1 MKDGSV
7 ARKKNPNP
15 TAETLKGLEE
25 SGDRVA
31 EWAAEN
37 AALILGA
44 IAAVLVIAGAAGLY
58 VQHDD
63 NSRDAAADSLA
74 LATSQYRQAMGADP
88 VGGPIPEPAN
98 PELGEKTRSEYVE
111 RFVQVARDHENTTA
125 GALAWLEAGQLQ
137 TELGRLEAAA
147 ESFGR
152 ARDAAEGSAIEA
164 LGSVRLASL
173 AEGRGDAASAAS
185 AYEAAAD
192 VTAYPLRAGALAD
205 AARCWVD
212 AGEEDKALAAF
223 QRLEVEFPDGTI
235 PPHISSLMAAI
246 RLAK

>member
-1 MKDGSV
+1 MKDRSV
-7 ARKKNPNP
+7 ARKKKPNP
-15 TAETLKGLEE
+15 TEEALKGLEE

-31 EWAAEN
+31 EWAAEH

-58 VQHDD
+58 VQHDA
-63 NSRDAAADSLA
+63 NERDAAADSLA

-98 PELGEKTRSEYVE
+98 PELGERTRSEFVE
-111 RFVQVARDHENTTA
+111 RFVEVARDHDGATA

-147 ESFGR
+147 ESFGH
-152 ARDAAEGSAIEA
+152 ARDSARGSAIEA

-173 AEGRGDAASAAS
+173 AEDRGDPATAAAAFESAA
-185 AYEAAAD
+185 A

-205 AARCWVD
+205 AARCWVE
-212 AGEEDKALAAF
+212 AGEDDKALSAF
-223 QRLEVEFPDGTI
+223 QRLESEFPDNAI
-235 PPHISSLMAAI
+235 PAQISALIAEI
-246 RLAK
+246 RLSN